1 MPHAVERFATEAE
14 RLYGVVDRRLTETEY
29 LAGDYSIADIA
40 CFPWLRNHQRFS
52 VDIADYANVA
62 RWLDAIS
69 ARPAVQ
75 RGLALLDIVAGRYRF
90 LGTVIPGGG
99 FLPCTYSHC
108 PESWCTRTE

>member
-1 MPHAVERFATEAE
+1 MPHAVERFVTEAE

-69 ARPAVQ
+69 ARPAA
-75 RGLALLDIVAGRYRF
+75 RAG
-90 LGTVIPGGG
+90 PA
-99 FLPCTYSHC
+99 
-108 PESWCTRTE
+108 